1 MQYSSA
7 MESYYE
13 QLICAAKQADIKL
26 IQAFIH
32 AGIPTST
39 YYRAANGTDLH
50 FNTAQK
56 VFNTIN
62 NREVFDK
69 I

>member
-1 MQYSSA
+1 ML
-7 MESYYE
+7 SYYE
-13 QLICAAKQADIKL
+13 QLICAAKQADVKL
-26 IQAFIH
+26 IQAFRN

-56 VFNTIN
+56 VLQIIN
-62 NREVFDK
+62 NREVAEE

>member
-1 MQYSSA
+1 MQYSPA
-7 MESYYE
+7 MESYYD
-13 QLICAAKQADIKL
+13 QLICAAKQADVKL
-26 IQAFIH
+26 IQAFRY

-56 VFNTIN
+56 VFDII
-62 NREVFDK
+62 NREVDK
-69 I
+69 KL

>member
-1 MQYSSA
+1 ML
-7 MESYYE
+7 SYYE
-13 QLICAAKQADIKL
+13 QLICAAKQADVKL
-26 IQAFIH
+26 IQAFSN

-56 VFNTIN
+56 VLQIIN
-62 NREVFDK
+62 NREVAEE

>member
-1 MQYSSA
+1 
-7 MESYYE
+7 MESYYD
-13 QLICAAKQADIKL
+13 QLICAAKQADVQL
-26 IQAFIH
+26 IQAFRY

-56 VFNTIN
+56 VFNIIN
-62 NREVFDK
+62 NREVDK
-69 I
+69 KL

>member
-1 MQYSSA
+1 ML
-7 MESYYE
+7 SYYE

-26 IQAFIH
+26 IQAFRY

-50 FNTAQK
+50 LSTAKK
-56 VFNTIN
+56 VFQIIN
-62 NREVFDK
+62 NSEVAK
-69 I
+69 QI

>member
-1 MQYSSA
+1 ML
-7 MESYYE
+7 SYYE
-13 QLICAAKQADIKL
+13 QLICAAKQADVKL
-26 IQAFIH
+26 IQAFVN

-56 VFNTIN
+56 VLQIIN
-62 NREVFDK
+62 NREVAK
-69 I
+69 EI